1 MGYALIPDG
10 YSLEKVT
17 KDQKQAVNEK
27 RRHDDV
33 LALLSNENAALG
45 ITALGAVLASGSLLA
60 LFMRLLKERIT
71 LSPEDEEEL
80 KQAFLDASILLLP
93 INPAAFALPAAKATA
108 DRLSKWI
115 KQLQKSG
122 DIIT

>member
-33 LALLSNENAALG
+33 VALLSNENAALG

-60 LFMRLLKERIT
+60 LFMKLLKEKVT

-93 INPAAFALPAAKATA
+93 INPVAFALPAAKGTA
-108 DRLSKWI
+108 DRLSEWI
-115 KQLQKSG
+115 KKLQKSG

>member
-45 ITALGAVLASGSLLA
+45 ITALGAVLASGTLLA

-71 LSPEDEEEL
+71 LSPEDEAEL
-80 KQAFLDASILLLP
+80 EKTFLDASILLLP
-93 INPAAFALPAAKATA
+93 INPLVFAPAAAKGTA

-115 KQLQKSG
+115 RQLQKSG